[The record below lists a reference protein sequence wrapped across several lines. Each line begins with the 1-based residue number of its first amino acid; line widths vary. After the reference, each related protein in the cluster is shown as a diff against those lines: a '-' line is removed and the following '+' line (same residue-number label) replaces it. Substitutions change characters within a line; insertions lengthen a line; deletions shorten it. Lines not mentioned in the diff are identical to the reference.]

1 MHSRL
6 CPSSF
11 PSFVLSLLVALRS
24 FYMER
29 LARQRSPISP
39 CSTPSH
45 DGEDRHTIPIPFDGG
60 SIFCDSVS
68 TTPVV
73 YSSSCVPSEN
83 RAWWIPTVHC
93 IERRGAVWYGSNIL
107 CSNSANILPSATE
120 SDLGSRERHVPAED
134 ASPRP
139 QCRVRS
145 GSDRS
150 RPVWDTTPS
159 SKTKTH
165 RGCSIPSNTNVTH
178 APSTCRSC

>member
-93 IERRGAVWYGSNIL
+93 IERRGAVWYGSTIL
-107 CSNSANILPSATE
+107 CSNSANILPYATE
-120 SDLGSRERHVPAED
+120 TGLGFRKRHVPAED
-134 ASPRP
+134 APPDPSVVSGQGRIDRDQCGTRHLLRRPRLIVAVP
-139 QCRVRS
+139 YLATR
-145 GSDRS
+145 
-150 RPVWDTTPS
+150 T
-159 SKTKTH
+159 
-165 RGCSIPSNTNVTH
+165 
-178 APSTCRSC
+178 